1 MAHGLLQ
8 SPNENQE
15 FKDFGNQ
22 YIDELYSRSFL
33 EDYMDCGHVW
43 RFKIHDLVAYHET
56 PNAIEVLFISNCE
69 KLDLTEREDNQ

>member
-1 MAHGLLQ
+1 MALGLLQ
-8 SPNENQE
+8 SPNVKKE
-15 FKDFGNQ
+15 FKDFGNH
-22 YIDELYSRSFL
+22 YIDELYSRSLL

-56 PNAIEVLFISNCE
+56 PNALEVLFISNCE